1 MDLGTVLLMGAAA
14 YALGLFWYGLILGRS
29 HASIWRTAAY
39 PFLAIVFAEAYLQIG
54 PQVGHLHLVGAL
66 VASLAGV
73 LVDWAVGTIRGMLG
87 SPSTSKA
94 AAAH

>member
-1 MDLGTVLLMGAAA
+1 MGGVA
-14 YALGLFWYGLILGRS
+14 YALGLFWYGLILGRTS
-29 HASIWRTAAY
+29 DGIFRTAAY

-66 VASLAGV
+66 IGSLAGV
-73 LVDWAVGTIRGMLG
+73 LVDWAVGAIRGMLG
-87 SPSTSKA
+87 APRTSSA

>member
-14 YALGLFWYGLILGRS
+14 YGLGLFWYGLILGRT
-29 HASIWRTAAY
+29 HDSIWRTAAY

-54 PQVGHLHLVGAL
+54 PQVGHVYLVGAL
-66 VASLAGV
+66 IASLAGV
-73 LVDWAVGTIRGMLG
+73 LVDWAVGMIRGLLVAPRAH
-87 SPSTSKA
+87 SA

>member
-1 MDLGTVLLMGAAA
+1 MDLGTVLLMGAGA
-14 YALGLFWYGLILGRS
+14 YALGLFWSGLILGRT
-29 HASIWRTAAY
+29 HDSIWRTAAY

-54 PQVGHLHLVGAL
+54 PQVGHVYLVGAL

-73 LVDWAVGTIRGMLG
+73 LVDWGVGAIRGMLA
-87 SPSTSKA
+87 SPRAST

>member
-1 MDLGTVLLMGAAA
+1 MDLGTVLLIGAAA

-29 HASIWRTAAY
+29 HDSILRTAAY
-39 PFLAIVFAEAYLQIG
+39 PFLAIIFAEAYLQIG

-73 LVDWAVGTIRGMLG
+73 LVDWAAGAIRGMLT
-87 SPSTSKA
+87 SPRTSSA

>member
-1 MDLGTVLLMGAAA
+1 MDLGTVLLMGGVA
-14 YALGLFWYGLILGRS
+14 YALGLFWYGLILGRTGDG
-29 HASIWRTAAY
+29 IFRTAAY

-66 VASLAGV
+66 IASLAGV
-73 LVDWAVGTIRGMLG
+73 LVDWGVGAIRGMLG
-87 SPSTSKA
+87 APKPSPA

>member
-14 YALGLFWYGLILGRS
+14 YALGLFWYGLILGRT
-29 HASIWRTAAY
+29 HDSIWRTAAY
-39 PFLAIVFAEAYLQIG
+39 PFLAIVFAETYMQIG
-54 PQVGHLHLVGAL
+54 PQLGHLHPVGAL

-73 LVDWAVGTIRGMLG
+73 LVDWAVGTIRGLLG
-87 SPSTSKA
+87 SPSTNTA

>member
-1 MDLGTVLLMGAAA
+1 MDVGTVLLMGAAG
-14 YALGLFWYGLILGRS
+14 YALGLFWYGLILGRT
-29 HASIWRTAAY
+29 HDSIWRTAAY

-66 VASLAGV
+66 LASLAGV
-73 LVDWAVGTIRGMLG
+73 LVDWAVGAIRGMLTT
-87 SPSTSKA
+87 PQTSA